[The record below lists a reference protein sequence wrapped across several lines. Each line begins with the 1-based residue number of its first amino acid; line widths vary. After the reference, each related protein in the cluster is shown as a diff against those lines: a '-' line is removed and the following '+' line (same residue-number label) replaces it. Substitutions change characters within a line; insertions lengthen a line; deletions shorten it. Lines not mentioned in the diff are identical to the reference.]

1 MGDYLPLIQVDAESA
16 LRDDSGCQLF
26 HILRPEKGVDVVHLY
41 EVYDSEEA
49 IKLHQNSPH
58 FAHYVKACEALVEER
73 IIQRLERVGP

>member
-1 MGDYLPLIQVDAESA
+1 M
-16 LRDDSGCQLF
+16 
-26 HILRPEKGVDVVHLY
+26 HLY